1 MTKITDP
8 VKLEEARARM
18 AKARATRMGGKY
30 PQDVETRVAFVR
42 ELVIKQFK
50 DAGLSVM
57 KDGELIGGPS
67 ARYYHTKLVNGSLTI
82 KDMILLGDYMPVDW
96 TLIFRSVRQPR
107 MFCVHLMLRQ
117 HLLIWSLLSL
127 AITRLL
133 VTLLMWMVCDGR
145 N

>member
-96 TLIFRSVRQPR
+96 TLIFRSVRQPKD
-107 MFCVHLMLRQ
+107 VLRPSDAEAAP
-117 HLLIWSLLSL
+117 INMEF
-127 AITRLL
+127 AEPGDNPFADCFTD
-133 VTLLMWMVCDGR
+133 VDGM
-145 N
+145 

>member
-1 MTKITDP
+1 MTKVTDP
-8 VKLEEARARM
+8 IKLEEARARM

-50 DAGLSVM
+50 DAGLSIM

-82 KDMILLGDYMPVDW
+82 KDMIMLGDYMPVDW
-96 TLIFRSVRQPR
+96 TLVLKSIRQPKDILCPVDAEAATIN
-107 MFCVHLMLRQ
+107 MEFSEPGDNPFADYFAEV
-117 HLLIWSLLSL
+117 
-127 AITRLL
+127 
-133 VTLLMWMVCDGR
+133 DGA
-145 N
+145 